1 MESCYV
7 SFMKNLINYIL
18 PIIIF
23 TFYNMSF
30 ALAESDLG
38 PSQSGSQFSIG
49 FAYINGDSIYSD
61 GESKSRIV
69 PYLSFESERIR
80 ASVQEG
86 LTYQLMD
93 TPNLSFDVSLSPNFK
108 PYESQDAP
116 SLVGMKREMTFDGSI
131 SSSYEITRGLTAKI
145 KLTTEVTNEFKGT
158 AADLSISQF
167 IPISG
172 IPIIF
177 KAGSSWYDENR
188 AKYFYGVYE
197 SEATDLREQYDPGP
211 VLIPYFAIS
220 SFYNLTPK
228 ASLFGTVSSTMF
240 PDKIESS
247 PVVEKELSVNVV
259 IGMGYKF

>member
-1 MESCYV
+1 M
-7 SFMKNLINYIL
+7 
-18 PIIIF
+18 
-23 TFYNMSF
+23 
-30 ALAESDLG
+30 ALAESNMK
-38 PSQSGSQFSIG
+38 PSQSDSHFSIG

-61 GESKSRIV
+61 GETKSRLV

-80 ASVQEG
+80 VSVQEG
-86 LTYQLMD
+86 LTYQLITKSD
-93 TPNLSFDVSLSPNFK
+93 LSFDVSLSPNFK

-116 SLVGMKREMTFDGSI
+116 SLVGMKREMTIDGSI
-131 SSSYEITRGLTAKI
+131 SSSYKVTRGLTAKI

-158 AADLSISQF
+158 GADVSISQF

-172 IPIIF
+172 IPVIF

-188 AKYFYGVYE
+188 AEYFYGVYE

-211 VLIPYFAIS
+211 VLIPYLAIS
-220 SFYNLTPK
+220 SFYTLSPK
-228 ASLFGTVSSTMF
+228 ANLFGTVSSTMF
-240 PDKIESS
+240 PDKIASS

>member
-1 MESCYV
+1 
-7 SFMKNLINYIL
+7 MKNLIHYAMS
-18 PIIIF
+18 IIIF

-30 ALAESDLG
+30 AIAESDMG

-49 FAYINGDSIYSD
+49 FGYINGDSIYSD
-61 GESKSRIV
+61 GKSKSRIV
-69 PYLSFESERIR
+69 PYLSFESERILV
-80 ASVQEG
+80 SVQEG

-116 SLVGMKREMTFDGSI
+116 SLVGMKREMTIDGSI
-131 SSSYEITRGLTAKI
+131 SSSYKVTRGLTAKI

-158 AADLSISQF
+158 GADVSISQF

-172 IPIIF
+172 IPVIF

-188 AKYFYGVYE
+188 AEYFYGVYE
-197 SEATDLREQYDPGP
+197 SEATDFREQYDPGP
-211 VLIPYFAIS
+211 VLIPYLAIS
-220 SFYNLTPK
+220 SFYTLSPK
-228 ASLFGTVSSTMF
+228 ANLFGTVSSTMF
-240 PDKIESS
+240 PDKIASS